1 MAAGVGPRLAARI
14 ASEFKDKAAP
24 IGQGGMATAL
34 RVPGMADDTR
44 DAVAALV
51 NLGFAPGEA
60 LTAIAAAAGRLGDAP
75 LGSADPRWL
84 GPSRAAG

>member
-1 MAAGVGPRLAARI
+1 
-14 ASEFKDKAAP
+14 
-24 IGQGGMATAL
+24 MATAL

-75 LGSADPRWL
+75 GVEALIRDGLARLAPR
-84 GPSRAAG
+84 GEVS